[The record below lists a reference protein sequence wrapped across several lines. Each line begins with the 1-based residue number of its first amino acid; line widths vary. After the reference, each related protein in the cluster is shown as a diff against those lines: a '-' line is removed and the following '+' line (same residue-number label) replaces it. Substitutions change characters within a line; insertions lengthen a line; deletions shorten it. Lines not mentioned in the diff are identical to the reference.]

1 MTANQQALE
10 ALIEIASL
18 FDNYP
23 ELYEMIG
30 TYQVMNAAIDR
41 LIKEQHPC

>member
-10 ALIEIASL
+10 ALTELSSL

-23 ELYEMIG
+23 QLYEMIG
-30 TYQVMNAAIDR
+30 TYQVMNAAIIR
-41 LIKEQHPC
+41 LLQEQEKC

>member
-10 ALIEIASL
+10 ALIELSNL

-23 ELYEMIG
+23 QLYEMIG

-41 LIKEQHPC
+41 LIKEQQSC